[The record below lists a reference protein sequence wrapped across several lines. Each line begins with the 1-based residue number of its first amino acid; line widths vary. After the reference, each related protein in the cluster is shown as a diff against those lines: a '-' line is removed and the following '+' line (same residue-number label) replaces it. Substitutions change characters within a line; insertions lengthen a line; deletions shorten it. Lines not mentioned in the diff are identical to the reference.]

1 MAQLVGASFAAD
13 RAYPNLL
20 LLQAEQ
26 TRLRFLSI
34 RARSHRHFFEQ
45 HATYSSAS

>member
-20 LLQAEQ
+20 SLQAEQ

-34 RARSHRHFFEQ
+34 RARSHRQFLDRQ
-45 HATYSSAS
+45 VIRSAC